1 MVPEVGLEPTR
12 REAGDFESPMYT
24 NFITQAKTCKLYL
37 ALQKNLL
44 YANIF
49 AKLTT
54 QLINLCCHNWVL
66 AIIPLHL
73 IIASTLPIISIKN
86 TQLLKSHS

>member
-37 ALQKNLL
+37 ALQRNLKHQISL
-44 YANIF
+44 QNQTNFI
-49 AKLTT
+49 
-54 QLINLCCHNWVL
+54 VL
-66 AIIPLHL
+66 
-73 IIASTLPIISIKN
+73 
-86 TQLLKSHS
+86 